1 MSGDLLWTYEWIEW
15 CHKKANFASDSQT
28 VSKFPNKEHE
38 TQLHMGTGA
47 LAQSRHSFHSVRDVG
62 FQGGGEGDSYLCDGS
77 SQFQA
82 CTASQPGDQSP
93 RFSSHSSLFYAAFMT
108 SPNYLTTTSQ
118 LLYRVFGTRCAP
130 GSLSWPR
137 RLCVRVCSRC
147 LQPSASDR

>member
-15 CHKKANFASDSQT
+15 CHKKANFASDCQT
-28 VSKFPNKEHE
+28 VSKFLNKEQQA
-38 TQLHMGTGA
+38 QLHMEHVGTCA

-82 CTASQPGDQSP
+82 CAASQPGDQSP

-108 SPNYLTTTSQ
+108 SPNYLTPTSQ
-118 LLYRVFGTRCAP
+118 LLYRVFGTRWAP
-130 GSLSWPR
+130 GSR